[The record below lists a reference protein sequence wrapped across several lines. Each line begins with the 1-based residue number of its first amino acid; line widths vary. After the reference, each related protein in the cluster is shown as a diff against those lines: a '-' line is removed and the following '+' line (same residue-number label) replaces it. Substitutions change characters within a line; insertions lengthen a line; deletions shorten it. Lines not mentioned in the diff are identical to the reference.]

1 MKSTT
6 VYLPTRSSDWQVNLV
21 DPDSPGLRTDGSQNW
36 GTTRYITKDI
46 FINNELHEND
56 IDEVLIHEL
65 THALLSETQIK
76 DSHKYSE
83 EDVCELMGMYAR
95 VVVDLADKARAG
107 LGLPAFKTGEQN
119 V

>member
-1 MKSTT
+1 MATTT
-6 VYLPTRSSDWQVNLV
+6 VYLPPRNSDWRVSLV
-21 DPDSPGLRTDGSQNW
+21 DPDSLGLQTSNGQNW
-36 GTTRYITKDI
+36 GTTQYVTKDI
-46 FINNELHEND
+46 YINNELHEND

-76 DSHKYSE
+76 DAHKYSE

-95 VVVDLADKARAG
+95 IIVDLADKVRAG
-107 LGLPAFKTGEQN
+107 IGFPPFKMGGQN

>member
-1 MKSTT
+1 MTTT
-6 VYLPTRSSDWQVNLV
+6 VYLPTRNADWRINLV
-21 DPDSPGLRTDGSQNW
+21 DPDSPGLQTSNGQNW
-36 GTTRYITKDI
+36 GTTQYVTKDI
-46 FINNELHEND
+46 YINNELHESD

-76 DSHKYSE
+76 DAHKYSE

-107 LGLPAFKTGEQN
+107 WGLPAFKTGEQN